1 MVRNRPWWPVPARYT
16 ARARSLALLG
26 LAPWP
31 PIGRGGVRHSP
42 LRARRAAERASV
54 GTVRPRGWVHPS
66 IRKAGVFEPPR
77 YSTRL
82 ADVGPEI
89 RLKSPMI
96 SEMVL
101 WEWEIQE
108 PRKVEEWRL
117 PGRAPAVRT
126 PQPSEWTDGYNPEVE
141 RCGWR
146 HARAGGPNLTTTLQ
160 MARFRQQPQ
169 PQTIA
174 L

>member
-1 MVRNRPWWPVPARYT
+1 MN
-16 ARARSLALLG
+16 
-26 LAPWP
+26 
-31 PIGRGGVRHSP
+31 
-42 LRARRAAERASV
+42 SV
-54 GTVRPRGWVHPS
+54 EFSV
-66 IRKAGVFEPPR
+66 AGQESKLSVI
-77 YSTRL
+77 
-82 ADVGPEI
+82 V
-89 RLKSPMI
+89 I

-126 PQPSEWTDGYNPEVE
+126 PQPSEWTDGSNPEVE

-146 HARAGGPNLTTTLQ
+146 HARAGGPNLTTTPQ

-169 PQTIA
+169 PQTIV